1 MALTAEDILQKLKKR
16 EFAPVYFLQGE
27 EAYYIDIISDYIEQN
42 ALQDSEKGF
51 NQVVLYG
58 KDTDI
63 GTVLLQAKR
72 YPMMS
77 ERQVV
82 IVKEA
87 QNLANLEADPDKDP
101 AARQLEAYLLHPLPS
116 TILVFCHKHKS
127 LDGRKRLG
135 KLMAKQAVLLTT
147 KKLYDNQ
154 VPAWINQFLKGK
166 KLQATPAAVI
176 MLAEFIG
183 SDLSR
188 LANEMEKL
196 AINLKPGETIDERL
210 VRENIGLSK
219 EYNIF
224 ELQNA
229 LTRLDVLKANR
240 ILNYFESNPKDN
252 PLIPNLVLLFSF
264 FTKLMALHLLP
275 QITEQTVAKGL
286 GNRGFLAKEYL
297 QALRNYPYA
306 RVLQIIGFIHLA
318 DLQSKG
324 VEGGN
329 LTDAAVLKELVF
341 KIMHPVPVY
350 Q

>member
-1 MALTAEDILQKLKKR
+1 M
-16 EFAPVYFLQGE
+16 
-27 EAYYIDIISDYIEQN
+27 
-42 ALQDSEKGF
+42 
-51 NQVVLYG
+51 
-58 KDTDI
+58 
-63 GTVLLQAKR
+63 
-72 YPMMS
+72 
-77 ERQVV
+77 
-82 IVKEA
+82 KEA
-87 QNLANLEADPDKDP
+87 QNLPNLEADPEKDP
-101 AARQLEAYLLHPLPS
+101 AARQLEAYLLNPLPS
-116 TILVFCHKHKS
+116 SILVFCHKHKA

-154 VPAWINQFLKGK
+154 VPAWITQFLKGK
-166 KLQATPAAVI
+166 NLQATPQAVI

-188 LANEMEKL
+188 LANEIEKL
-196 AINLKPGETIDERL
+196 TINIKPGQIIDEGL
-210 VRENIGLSK
+210 VQENIGMSK

-229 LTRLDVLKANR
+229 LTRMDVLKANR

-264 FTKLMALHLLP
+264 FTKLMTLHLFP
-275 QITEQTVAKGL
+275 QVTEQSVAKSL

-297 QALRNYPYA
+297 QAMRHYPYR
-306 RVLQIIGFIHLA
+306 RVLQIIGFLHQA

-329 LTDAAVLKELVF
+329 LSDAAVLKELVF
-341 KIMHPVPVY
+341 KIMHPIPM
-350 Q
+350 QR